1 MFHPLAENPRNLKD
15 SDLENKIIDLSR
27 KYHIAAQMGQGAACH
42 QIVVALDMY
51 KEEQSRRQQESMQ
64 KTIKKQDSGL
74 DDLINV
80 N

>member
-1 MFHPLAENPRNLKD
+1 
-15 SDLENKIIDLSR
+15 
-27 KYHIAAQMGQGAACH
+27 MGQGAACH